1 MSDAQHIR
9 ELEARC
15 TLLEQALLIQEKRVW
30 SQDMLEGLE
39 KGSFMAGSS
48 EQDKQQTRDLLEGNL
63 RVAREVLDR
72 LAEELGYDRTS
83 VLRLLDP
90 EFVYGAPGTEIGDRL
105 REQLELVDARERES
119 GTAHVSALMR
129 DLKTRH
135 DAFLSDVQE
144 QVKRDVDLHSI
155 FSSLVGTE

>member
-30 SQDMLEGLE
+30 SQDMLKNLE
-39 KGSFMAGSS
+39 KGSFMPGASD
-48 EQDKQQTRDLLEGNL
+48 EAKRQTRNLLGGNL
-63 RVAREVLDR
+63 RVALEILDR
-72 LAEELGYDRTS
+72 LANELGYERTS

-119 GTAHVSALMR
+119 GTAHLSALMR

-144 QVKRDVDLHSI
+144 QVKRDVDLHAI

>member
-30 SQDMLEGLE
+30 SQDMLEHLE
-39 KGSFMAGSS
+39 KGTFMPGSS
-48 EQDKQQTRDLLEGNL
+48 DEAKQQTRDLLEGNL
-63 RVAREVLDR
+63 RVALEILDR
-72 LAEELGYDRTS
+72 LANELGYDRTS

-119 GTAHVSALMR
+119 GTAHLSALMR

-144 QVKRDVDLHSI
+144 QVKRDVDLHAI

>member
-30 SQDMLEGLE
+30 SQDMLEHLE
-39 KGSFMAGSS
+39 KGTFMPGSS
-48 EQDKQQTRDLLEGNL
+48 DEAKQKTRDLLEGNL
-63 RVAREVLDR
+63 RVALEILDR
-72 LAEELGYDRTS
+72 VAEELGYERTS

-119 GTAHVSALMR
+119 GTAHLSALMR

-144 QVKRDVDLHSI
+144 QVKRDVNLHAI